1 MNKIT
6 TPIMNT
12 YSTYIYINNIAYV
25 LLNFY
30 SMTYNLFS
38 PFLSDFG
45 SAIPLFDK
53 ASNITLNGWMYMI
66 YRH

>member
-12 YSTYIYINNIAYV
+12 CSIYHVKFLWI
-25 LLNFY
+25 LNFY